1 VVAAPVATLAT
12 DTTVDEPI
20 TSVTPVSEIPPHLQQ
35 QQPCSAGASPLE
47 LSSRPTPL
55 PPLAA
60 PPKDAAA
67 LRLQLSMRCDY
78 AAPGELGREGSEAQR
93 ETYAGATAAFRDMV
107 MAGDC
112 SAWELVRAVLVAF
125 GLADGTEPIGSV
137 DSPVAT
143 AKKAAS
149 SGRSGVSAGSGEKK
163 VKALLQDDIV
173 MLQDVVSTDTAFKA
187 TRIAGLKYVDQHTA
201 LVGLKEL
208 RVRSPVH

>member
-1 VVAAPVATLAT
+1 MAAPVATLAT
-12 DTTVDEPI
+12 DTTVDEHI
-20 TSVTPVSEIPPHLQQ
+20 ASVTPITGIPQQ
-35 QQPCSAGASPLE
+35 PPCSAGTSPLE
-47 LSSRPTPL
+47 PSLCPTPL

-60 PPKDAAA
+60 APKDAAA

-107 MAGDC
+107 VAGDC
-112 SAWELVRAVLVAF
+112 SAWDLVRAVLVAF
-125 GLADGTEPIGSV
+125 GLTDGTEPIGSV
-137 DSPVAT
+137 ASPVAA
-143 AKKAAS
+143 AKKATS
-149 SGRSGVSAGSGEKK
+149 GGRSASAGGGEKK

-208 RVRSPVH
+208 RVRFPVH